1 MAGYVLHL
9 STEEN
14 ITLSSAT
21 VKRLIAGGSG
31 DAALL
36 YLAILHARGAADSG
50 KLARELKWDETR
62 LRAAEQALYEMK
74 LVGAPEKKE
83 EAPLPPPQQLSE
95 PPEYT
100 REDIARKLE
109 GDGRFACLLREVEH
123 KLGPLSTPSVKKLL
137 GLYENLGLPADVV
150 YTLVNYCIAKK
161 EQQFGEGRL
170 PNMREIEK
178 EGYVWARK
186 ELFSIEKASEY
197 MKREQA
203 LRGRYP
209 EYMAALQM
217 QGRASAPSE
226 EKYLS
231 AWAEMGFPAETVA
244 EAYDRRLM
252 RQALARFDE
261 DKQRR
266 AENFRARE
274 RAVYTKCPRIEE
286 IDRELS
292 HTMAKIIASGLRRG
306 TDPRPAIEA
315 LREENLNLQQEK
327 RLLLT
332 RLGLPGDYLEE
343 KPKCSRC
350 NDTGFLGS
358 EVCSCL
364 RGYYAKEQNKEL
376 SGLLDLGS
384 QCFENFN
391 FDYYSSVLDED
402 LGVSPRTNMERVY
415 DICQDYAHEFSP
427 KSGNLLLTGGTGLG
441 KTFLSASIARVV
453 SASGHSVVYDT
464 AGHIFARFEAQKFG
478 RDDGENADTAVSR
491 ALGCDLLILDD
502 LGTELMTSFVHSAM
516 YQIVNTR
523 LITGK
528 KTVISTNLS
537 PDELGRRYGAPVLS
551 RLQGEYQ
558 MLLFFGED
566 IRRQKRK

>member
-231 AWAEMGFPAETVA
+231 AWAEMGFPAERS
-244 EAYDRRLM
+244 EERRVGKEC
-252 RQALARFDE
+252 R
-261 DKQRR
+261 
-266 AENFRARE
+266 
-274 RAVYTKCPRIEE
+274 
-286 IDRELS
+286 
-292 HTMAKIIASGLRRG
+292 
-306 TDPRPAIEA
+306 
-315 LREENLNLQQEK
+315 
-327 RLLLT
+327 
-332 RLGLPGDYLEE
+332 
-343 KPKCSRC
+343 SRW
-350 NDTGFLGS
+350 
-358 EVCSCL
+358 
-364 RGYYAKEQNKEL
+364 
-376 SGLLDLGS
+376 
-384 QCFENFN
+384 
-391 FDYYSSVLDED
+391 
-402 LGVSPRTNMERVY
+402 SPY
-415 DICQDYAHEFSP
+415 H
-427 KSGNLLLTGGTGLG
+427 
-441 KTFLSASIARVV
+441 
-453 SASGHSVVYDT
+453 
-464 AGHIFARFEAQKFG
+464 
-478 RDDGENADTAVSR
+478 
-491 ALGCDLLILDD
+491 
-502 LGTELMTSFVHSAM
+502 
-516 YQIVNTR
+516 
-523 LITGK
+523 
-528 KTVISTNLS
+528 
-537 PDELGRRYGAPVLS
+537 
-551 RLQGEYQ
+551 
-558 MLLFFGED
+558 
-566 IRRQKRK
+566 

>member
-62 LRAAEQALYEMK
+62 LRA
-74 LVGAPEKKE
+74 
-83 EAPLPPPQQLSE
+83 
-95 PPEYT
+95 
-100 REDIARKLE
+100 
-109 GDGRFACLLREVEH
+109 
-123 KLGPLSTPSVKKLL
+123 SVKKLL

-231 AWAEMGFPAETVA
+231 AWAEMGFPADTVS
-244 EAYDRRLM
+244 EAYDRTILHCHEFRWPYCNGILK
-252 RQALARFDE
+252 RWHEKGLHTLAE
-261 DKQRR
+261 VR
-266 AENFRARE
+266 AENARE
-274 RAVYTKCPRIEE
+274 Q
-286 IDRELS
+286 S
-292 HTMAKIIASGLRRG
+292 
-306 TDPRPAIEA
+306 
-315 LREENLNLQQEK
+315 
-327 RLLLT
+327 
-332 RLGLPGDYLEE
+332 
-343 KPKCSRC
+343 KPKK
-350 NDTGFLGS
+350 NT
-358 EVCSCL
+358 
-364 RGYYAKEQNKEL
+364 
-376 SGLLDLGS
+376 
-384 QCFENFN
+384 
-391 FDYYSSVLDED
+391 
-402 LGVSPRTNMERVY
+402 
-415 DICQDYAHEFSP
+415 
-427 KSGNLLLTGGTGLG
+427 TGG
-441 KTFLSASIARVV
+441 
-453 SASGHSVVYDT
+453 
-464 AGHIFARFEAQKFG
+464 
-478 RDDGENADTAVSR
+478 NAW
-491 ALGCDLLILDD
+491 
-502 LGTELMTSFVHSAM
+502 M
-516 YQIVNTR
+516 
-523 LITGK
+523 K
-528 KTVISTNLS
+528 
-537 PDELGRRYGAPVLS
+537 
-551 RLQGEYQ
+551 EYLNQ
-558 MLLFFGED
+558 
-566 IRRQKRK
+566 